1 MKDTKQ
7 QFEYVIAICRDLFA
21 KKLHD
26 YGAAW
31 RIMRPS
37 SVTDQIFIKA
47 NRIRS
52 IEIKGVTLVNEG
64 IRPEFIAIVNY
75 GIIGLIQLEQG
86 YAETDDMTEQQALE
100 QYDKHAKAAL
110 ELMLA
115 KNHDYDEAWRSMRIT
130 SYTDLILM
138 KIYRTKQIEALSG
151 NTLVSEGIDANYMDM
166 INYSVFALI
175 KLEFGE

>member
-1 MKDTKQ
+1 MEDTKQ
-7 QFEYVIAICRDLFA
+7 QFEHVIAICRDLFA

-52 IEIKGVTLVNEG
+52 IEVKGVALVDEG
-64 IRPEFIAIVNY
+64 IRSEFIAIVNY
-75 GIIGLIQLEQG
+75 GIIGLIQLELG
-86 YAETDDMTEQQALE
+86 YADTEDINEERALE
-100 QYDKHAKAAL
+100 LYDIYARKAL
-110 ELMLA
+110 DLMLA
-115 KNHDYDEAWRSMRIT
+115 KNHDYDEAWRGMRIS

-138 KIYRTKQIEALSG
+138 KLYRTKQIEALSG
-151 NTLVSEGIDANYMDM
+151 KTLVSEGVDANYMDM
-166 INYSVFALI
+166 INYSVFGLI

>member
-7 QFEYVIAICRDLFA
+7 QFEHVIAICRDLFA

-52 IEIKGVTLVNEG
+52 IETKGVAMVDEG
-64 IRPEFIAIVNY
+64 IRSEFIAIVNY
-75 GIIGLIQLEQG
+75 GIIGLVQLELG
-86 YAETDDMTEQQALE
+86 YAETDDMTEERALELYDRYAKQALE
-100 QYDKHAKAAL
+100 TDVGQKSC
-110 ELMLA
+110 
-115 KNHDYDEAWRSMRIT
+115 YDEAWRSMR
-130 SYTDLILM
+130 
-138 KIYRTKQIEALSG
+138 
-151 NTLVSEGIDANYMDM
+151 VSFVY
-166 INYSVFALI
+166 
-175 KLEFGE
+175 

>member
-7 QFEYVIAICRDLFA
+7 QFEHVIAICRDLFA

-52 IEIKGVTLVNEG
+52 IEIKGITLVNEG

>member
-7 QFEYVIAICRDLFA
+7 QFEHVIAICRDLFA

-52 IEIKGVTLVNEG
+52 IETKGVAMVDEG
-64 IRPEFIAIVNY
+64 IRSEFIAIVNY
-75 GIIGLIQLEQG
+75 GIIGLVQLELG
-86 YAETDDMTEQQALE
+86 YAETDDMTEERALVKG
-100 QYDKHAKAAL
+100 YAF
-110 ELMLA
+110 
-115 KNHDYDEAWRSMRIT
+115 
-130 SYTDLILM
+130 
-138 KIYRTKQIEALSG
+138 QIEMKFTAYKCG
-151 NTLVSEGIDANYMDM
+151 FKIVEVPVIF
-166 INYSVFALI
+166 INRELGTSKMNSSIFGEAVFGVI
-175 KLEFGE
+175 KLKMHSWFHKYPQAVKNN

>member
-7 QFEYVIAICRDLFA
+7 QFEHVIAICRDLFA

-86 YAETDDMTEQQALE
+86 YAETDDITEQQALE

-151 NTLVSEGIDANYMDM
+151 NTLVSEGIDM

>member
-7 QFEYVIAICRDLFA
+7 QFEHVIALCRDLFA

-52 IEIKGVTLVNEG
+52 LEIKGVSLVGEG
-64 IRPEFIAIVNY
+64 C
-75 GIIGLIQLEQG
+75 
-86 YAETDDMTEQQALE
+86 
-100 QYDKHAKAAL
+100 
-110 ELMLA
+110 LA
-115 KNHDYDEAWRSMRIT
+115 GW
-130 SYTDLILM
+130 
-138 KIYRTKQIEALSG
+138 
-151 NTLVSEGIDANYMDM
+151 SEG
-166 INYSVFALI
+166 SGCSGGLCCH
-175 KLEFGE
+175 L